1 MRVLAILAPLAIGA
15 LVAGGAMAQQPK
27 AKAAA
32 ARDWS
37 TYVVQAPSGAYLIG
51 NPAAKVRLVEY
62 LSYTCGHCAEFMAE
76 SKIPLKDG
84 YVRRGAVRIEV
95 RHAVRDPLD
104 MAAALLARCAGP
116 RGFAGATN
124 AIFAQQ
130 GDWARRGAAWWGANA
145 AALQSE
151 TRLMQLKAVAEGSGL
166 ATLMRSRGMSDAA
179 INQCFATPTDLNR
192 LTAMA
197 DASWKVIKGTPT
209 FVING
214 KTGGGGHWDTLEPEL
229 RAAGAR

>member
-1 MRVLAILAPLAIGA
+1 MRVLAILAPLTIGA

-32 ARDWS
+32 PRDWS
-37 TYVVQAPSGAYLIG
+37 TYVVQAPSGAYVIG

-116 RGFAGATN
+116 RGFAGATD

>member
-1 MRVLAILAPLAIGA
+1 MRVLAILAPLTIGA
-15 LVAGGAMAQQPK
+15 LVAGGATAQQPK

-32 ARDWS
+32 PRDWS
-37 TYVVQAPSGAYLIG
+37 TYVVQAPSGAYVIG

-116 RGFAGATN
+116 RGFAGATD

>member
-15 LVAGGAMAQQPK
+15 LIAGGAMAQQPK

-32 ARDWS
+32 PRDWS
-37 TYVVQAPSGAYLIG
+37 TYIVQAPSGAYVIG

-76 SKIPLKDG
+76 SKAPLKDG

-116 RGFAGATN
+116 RGFASATD

-130 GDWARRGAAWWGANA
+130 GDWARRGTAWWQANA

-151 TRLMQLKAVAEGSGL
+151 TRLMQLKAAAEGSGL
-166 ATLMRSRGMSDAA
+166 ATLMRSRGMSDAT

-214 KTGGGGHWDTLEPEL
+214 KTGGGGHWDTLEPKL

>member
-1 MRVLAILAPLAIGA
+1 MRVLAILAPLTIGA
-15 LVAGGAMAQQPK
+15 LVAGGATAQQPK

-32 ARDWS
+32 PRDWS
-37 TYVVQAPSGAYLIG
+37 TYVVQAPSGAYVIG

-116 RGFAGATN
+116 RGFAGATD

-130 GDWARRGAAWWGANA
+130 REWARRGAAWWQANA

-151 TRLMQLKAVAEGSGL
+151 TRLMQLKAAAEGSGL
-166 ATLMRSRGMSDAA
+166 STLMRSRGMSDAA

>member
-15 LVAGGAMAQQPK
+15 LVAGGATAQQPK

-32 ARDWS
+32 PRDWS

-116 RGFAGATN
+116 RGFAGATD

>member
-1 MRVLAILAPLAIGA
+1 MRVLAILAPLAICA

-32 ARDWS
+32 PRDWS
-37 TYVVQAPSGAYLIG
+37 TYVVQAPSGAYVIG

-116 RGFAGATN
+116 RGFAGATD

-151 TRLMQLKAVAEGSGL
+151 TRLMQLKAAAEGSGL